1 MRNQAVFTSI
11 DLNKYHYL
19 DTIHKM
25 VISHRGRK
33 TGEREN
39 SIAAFEKAF
48 AMGAQGIECDAR
60 LLPNGEV
67 IISHDKIYKFD
78 EQDFLLPELFSF
90 IKEKKVPFFIE
101 LKDNSPILVEKLSE
115 AVKKENL
122 WDLVHLIGFS
132 VMIQSALKAQKN
144 YPKLKVIP
152 FLNLPIL
159 SLIKMPKKS
168 YGVFLGWIDEWKWSQ
183 AAFQK
188 MISQKRLNKLKRV
201 YEKNGFK
208 VMAGV
213 INNEKGLRYFK
224 EAGITDI
231 VTDEIELASKILKS

>member
-11 DLNKYHYL
+11 DLNKYNYP

-25 VISHRGRK
+25 IISHRGRETEK
-33 TGEREN
+33 REN

-48 AMGAQGIECDAR
+48 KMGAEGIECDAR

-78 EQDFLLPELFSF
+78 DQDLTLSQLFAF
-90 IKEKKVPFFIE
+90 IKKKKVPFFIE
-101 LKDNSPILVEKLSE
+101 LKDSSPILVEKL
-115 AVKKENL
+115 ADVIKQENL

-132 VMIQSALKAQKN
+132 VFIKSALKAQQK
-144 YPKLKVIP
+144 YPKLKVMP
-152 FLNLPIL
+152 FLNFPLL
-159 SLIKMPKKS
+159 SFIKPPKKS
-168 YGVFLGWIDEWKWSQ
+168 YGVFLGWIDEWRGSQ
-183 AAFQK
+183 FAFQK
-188 MISQKRLNKLKRV
+188 IISQERLKKLKKL
-201 YEKNGFK
+201 YEKKGFK

-231 VTDEIELASKILKS
+231 VTDEIELARKILK

>member
-1 MRNQAVFTSI
+1 
-11 DLNKYHYL
+11 
-19 DTIHKM
+19 M

-39 SIAAFEKAF
+39 SIASFEKAIS
-48 AMGAQGIECDAR
+48 MGADGIECDAR

-78 EQDFLLPELFSF
+78 DQDLTLAQLFEF
-90 IKEKKVPFFIE
+90 VKQERVPFFIE
-101 LKDNSPILVEKLSE
+101 LKDPSMLLVEKLAE
-115 AVKKENL
+115 AIGRENL

-132 VMIQSALKAQKN
+132 VMIKSAISAQKN

-159 SLIKMPKKS
+159 SFIKPPQKS

-183 AAFQK
+183 KIFRTLLPE
-188 MISQKRLNKLKRV
+188 KRLRRLIGL
-201 YEKNGFK
+201 YEKNGFR

-213 INNEKGLRYFK
+213 INNEDGLTFFK
-224 EAGITDI
+224 NAGVTDI
-231 VTDEIELASKILKS
+231 VTDEIKLAAKIINSK

>member
-1 MRNQAVFTSI
+1 
-11 DLNKYHYL
+11 
-19 DTIHKM
+19 M

-78 EQDFLLPELFSF
+78 EQDLTLSQFLVYV
-90 IKEKKVPFFIE
+90 KKKKKPFFVE
-101 LKDNSPILVEKLSE
+101 LKSNSPILVKKVAE
-115 AVKKENL
+115 AIGEENL
-122 WDLVHLIGFS
+122 WDLVHIIGFS
-132 VMIQSALKAQKN
+132 VMIKSALSAQKN
-144 YPKLKVIP
+144 YPKLKVMP
-152 FLNLPIL
+152 FLNFPLL
-159 SLIKMPKKS
+159 SFVKPPKKS

-183 AAFQK
+183 PVFQK
-188 MISQKRLNKLKRV
+188 MISRERLKRLKKLF
-201 YEKNGFK
+201 EKHGFK

-231 VTDEIELASKILKS
+231 VTDEIELAKKILAEK